1 MPVPHYFVYVVLLS
15 SEVLKHQKFIKANLT
30 YKAGEPCVYVGMTGL
45 DPDTRF
51 DKHKAGIQ
59 ANRYVQKYGL
69 RIMPELVDDLKQ
81 PMTYKDAQYLEVE
94 VGIKLKELGYAVWQA

>member
-15 SEVLKHQKFIKANLT
+15 PEVLKHQKFTKANVA

-59 ANRYVQKYGL
+59 ANPYVQKYGVRL
-69 RIMPELVDDLKQ
+69 IQSLLM
-81 PMTYKDAQYLEVE
+81 
-94 VGIKLKELGYAVWQA
+94 I

>member
-15 SEVLKHQKFIKANLT
+15 SEVLTHQKFIKANVA

-59 ANRYVQKYGL
+59 DNRFVQQYGVRL
-69 RIMPELVDDLKQ
+69 IPELFDDLKQ

-94 VGIKLKELGYAVWQA
+94 VGINLKELGYGVWQA

>member
-15 SEVLKHQKFIKANLT
+15 SEVLKHQKFIKANVA
-30 YKAGEPCVYVGMTGL
+30 YKTGEPCVYVGMTGL

-59 ANRYVQKYGL
+59 ANRFVKQYGVRL
-69 RIMPELVDDLKQ
+69 MPELVDDLKQ

-94 VGIKLKELGYAVWQA
+94 VGINLKELGYGVWQA

>member
-1 MPVPHYFVYVVLLS
+1 MAAAHYYVYIVLLS
-15 SEVLKHQKFIKANLT
+15 SDVLKHQKFIKANVS

-51 DKHKAGIQ
+51 DKHKAGVQ
-59 ANRYVQKYGL
+59 ANGYVQKYGL
-69 RIMPELVDDLKQ
+69 RLMPELVDDLKQ

-94 VGIKLKELGYAVWQA
+94 VGIKLKELGYGVWQA

>member
-1 MPVPHYFVYVVLLS
+1 MAEAHYYVYIVLLS
-15 SEVLKHQKFIKANLT
+15 SEVLKHQKFIKANVS

-51 DKHKAGIQ
+51 DKHKAGVQ
-59 ANRYVQKYGL
+59 ANGYVHKYGL
-69 RIMPELVDDLKQ
+69 RLMPELVDDLKQ

-94 VGIKLKELGYAVWQA
+94 VGIKLKKLGYAVCQA